1 MRGKKVNVAVIGCGH
16 WGPNHIRVFNS
27 LSVSSVVA
35 VADTDTNRLNYIKEQ
50 YPSAACEMDYQKVL
64 QNDSVEAVVVA
75 TPAATHFEIV
85 KNALIAGKHVLC
97 EKPLCTSSDE
107 TAALDKL
114 ASEKKL
120 ILAVGYL
127 FIFNSG
133 ILALK
138 ELISNKELGILHY
151 FNVARSNLGPIR
163 SDVNV
168 VYDLTSHDL
177 SILNFLLNG
186 TPQNIVAVGGCYL
199 QQGIQDI
206 AFISLI
212 YQTSLIANIFTSWLD
227 PRKTRQITV
236 VGDKKMALWDDL
248 NTTGSITIFDK
259 SVIKEP
265 YYKDYEQFLKL
276 RTIDKNIIIPKVMHT
291 EPLKVQNEAF
301 ILNIID
307 NTQPVN
313 NAKFD
318 LDVIKVIEC
327 INQKMVTNN

>member
-1 MRGKKVNVAVIGCGH
+1 
-16 WGPNHIRVFNS
+16 
-27 LSVSSVVA
+27 
-35 VADTDTNRLNYIKEQ
+35 
-50 YPSAACEMDYQKVL
+50 
-64 QNDSVEAVVVA
+64 
-75 TPAATHFEIV
+75 
-85 KNALIAGKHVLC
+85 
-97 EKPLCTSSDE
+97 
-107 TAALDKL
+107 
-114 ASEKKL
+114 
-120 ILAVGYL
+120 
-127 FIFNSG
+127 
-133 ILALK
+133 
-138 ELISNKELGILHY
+138 
-151 FNVARSNLGPIR
+151 
-163 SDVNV
+163 
-168 VYDLTSHDL
+168 
-177 SILNFLLNG
+177 LNFLLNG